1 MQQNLNL
8 SEQRG
13 ITGNHFFDLASCK
26 TRLWLSNKRI
36 DVGMDNKHIQ
46 IGIYIDEK
54 TKPRLRKRLTIQG
67 LCSID
72 YVEYSGHLEVHEIKK
87 GKTPSK
93 PHYLQLLFYLQI
105 MYEITGNEPIG
116 YLHLPQS
123 KRRIEIKRDP
133 EKVYEAYNEIMK
145 VIAGECPKPVMIPIC
160 SGCRFVEMC
169 WA

>member
-1 MQQNLNL
+1 MFQNLKL

-13 ITGNHFFDLASCK
+13 VTGNHFFDFASCK

-36 DVGMDNKHIQ
+36 DVGLDNAHIQ
-46 IGIYIDEK
+46 IGKYIDEK

-72 YVEYSGHLEVHEIKK
+72 YIEENNTLEVHEIKK

-93 PHYLQLLFYLQI
+93 PHYMQLLFYLQI
-105 MYEITGNEPIG
+105 IFEITGTEPVG
-116 YLHLPQS
+116 VLHLPQVKKVVRLS
-123 KRRIEIKRDP
+123 RN
-133 EKVYEAYNEIMK
+133 EKAVYKAFSDIND
-145 VIAGECPKPVMIPIC
+145 VLWGECPKPEWKPIC
-160 SGCRFVEMC
+160 SGCRFMELC

>member
-1 MQQNLNL
+1 MLQNLKL

-13 ITGNHFFDLASCK
+13 VTGNHFFDFASCT

-36 DVGMDNKHIQ
+36 DVGLDNTHLQ
-46 IGIYIDEK
+46 IGKYIDDK

-72 YVEYSGHLEVHEIKK
+72 YIDDKGLIEVHEIKK

-93 PHYLQLLFYLQI
+93 PHYLQLLFYLQVI
-105 MYEITGNEPIG
+105 CEITEKEPLG
-116 YLHLPQS
+116 YLHLPQT
-123 KRRIEIKRDP
+123 R
-133 EKVYEAYNEIMK
+133 K
-145 VIAGECPKPVMIPIC
+145 VIKVARDENQIYEVYSKIVEVLSGECPKPVKKPIC
-160 SGCRFVEMC
+160 TGCRFMEMC

>member
-1 MQQNLNL
+1 MQQNLKL
-8 SEQRG
+8 SEQRVV
-13 ITGNHFFDLASCK
+13 TGNHFFDFASCK

-72 YVEYSGHLEVHEIKK
+72 YVEYSGRLEVHEIKK

-93 PHYLQLLFYLQI
+93 PHYFQLLFYLQI
-105 MYEITGNEPIG
+105 MFEITGTEPVG
-116 YLHLPQS
+116 FLHLPQT
-123 KRRIEIKRDP
+123 KKKIEIERNQ
-133 EKVYEAYNEIMK
+133 EKVYSAYSEILK
-145 VIAGECPKPVMIPIC
+145 VIHGDCPKPVMIPIC
-160 SGCRFVEMC
+160 SGCRFMEMC